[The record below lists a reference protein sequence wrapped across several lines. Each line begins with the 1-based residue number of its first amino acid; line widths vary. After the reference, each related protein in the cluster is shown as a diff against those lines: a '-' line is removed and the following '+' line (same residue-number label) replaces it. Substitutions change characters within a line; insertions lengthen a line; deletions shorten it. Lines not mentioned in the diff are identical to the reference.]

1 VRLCLAYGGVPHT
14 NELPQEYFGKG
25 WRDAKADA
33 PYGQLPLLH
42 VETADGASTVLAQT
56 PAICRYVASLAGLIP
71 EDPLAQ
77 ARADEC
83 FMAAEE
89 LGTINPIVNVFTGD
103 AFAEK
108 RAAFFDSLLPGK
120 LANIARRLGDGPF
133 FCGEN
138 VSHADF
144 NMYHHL
150 DNARSVEPSC
160 LDAHPTLGQFLAA
173 VEGIPAVRAYLDARP
188 LAVDIG
194 TKPMLVPRED
204 QAEGKM

>member
-1 VRLCLAYGGVPHT
+1 MRLCLAYGGVPHT

-173 VEGIPAVRAYLDARP
+173 VEGIPSVRAYLDARP